1 MQRLRFILPPPGLLI
16 AFEAAGRLLSFK
28 DAAAELNVSRVAVS
42 QQMRALEDHFGVRLF
57 DRMHRAV
64 RLTVAGERYHRSV
77 ADALREIVQ
86 ATADLKR
93 TANDKIVSVSATA
106 GFTTYWLMPNIGSFR
121 RDHPDIELRIVV
133 SDRQLDFFDEH
144 LDVAIYYGSPATPLL
159 NSEHLVQ
166 EVIAPACAPGLI
178 GEKEVIAVQDVHRY
192 PLIHLDGPYDEQT
205 RWSHW
210 FRAQQLQTSN
220 DQRGI
225 SVNTYT
231 NLVQAALDGQ
241 GLALIGTPLIAR
253 YLESGALIQPV
264 EAAPI
269 IRRSFYLVTPG
280 EVEPSSSVS
289 CFLKWIR
296 EAFVGNSP

>member
-1 MQRLRFILPPPGLLI
+1 MERLRFTVPPPGLLI

-28 DAAAELNVSRVAVS
+28 HAADELNVSRMAVS
-42 QQMRALEDHFGVRLF
+42 QQIRALEDHLGVKLF

-64 RLTVAGERYHRSV
+64 RLTVVGERYHRSV
-77 ADALREIVQ
+77 AGALRQIVQ
-86 ATADLKR
+86 ATAELKKS
-93 TANDKIVSVSATA
+93 ANDKVVSVTATA

-121 RDHPDIELRIVV
+121 RDHPDIELRIVI
-133 SDRQLDFFDEH
+133 SDRYLDFFDQH
-144 LDVAIYYGSPATPLL
+144 LDVAIYYGSPATPVL

-166 EVIAPACAPGLI
+166 EVIAPTCAPALV
-178 GEKEVIAVQDVHRY
+178 GENKVIAVEDVHRY

-225 SVNTYT
+225 TVNTYT

-241 GLALIGTPLIAR
+241 GLALIGTPLIER

-264 EAAPI
+264 DALPI
-269 IRRSFYLVTPG
+269 MRRSFYLVTPG
-280 EVEPSSSVS
+280 DVEQSSAVMQ
-289 CFLKWIR
+289 FIKWIR
-296 EAFVGNSP
+296 GAFVAEDR